1 MVESFLHFLAREYCN
16 RVDSKDLCRYCFV
29 FPNQRSGKFFEKEL
43 GECIDKPLLLPAIT
57 TINGFVSDLTG
68 AVEANRIEL
77 LTILYKAYKDVM
89 KDNSA
94 PFDRFARWGDVLL
107 SDFGDA
113 DRYMVDAKSLF
124 VNISELKQ
132 IKSNYLDE
140 LPEEVKKSIAH
151 FFNFDFEKNNQDEFW
166 QHISRDNGDVEIRE
180 KFTGIWSQLYNIYEK
195 FNQYLDDAGLTYG
208 GKMYR
213 DAAIRAK
220 KSARDDFEHVRYVFS
235 GFNVL
240 SKSEHELFKA
250 MQKKGNTDFHWDY
263 NTPAFRTGNNKGTKF
278 LSKYVKEFKPPFEME
293 KNDSFPPNMY
303 AIGVPSNY
311 AQVRYADAII
321 RELVKKGKTDRAN
334 AIDTAVVLPDEQ
346 LFMPMVKAVSLDT
359 VDKINVTMGL
369 SIRNSSIA
377 TLMSAISKM
386 HYQAK
391 KVSGE
396 WTYFHADVKD
406 ILLHPIVKLFDNEGS
421 VRLIDELTS
430 ENCFQ
435 VSYAMIEQYAPK
447 LASLFSVVEE
457 FTTEEV
463 SDYLQGVIE
472 FTDSVLQRQQQMELE
487 VRADSGETDDD
498 EEQNPIDIERAFIES
513 YRDALA
519 QLCEVL
525 NNANLVSGDR
535 INVTTFCFL
544 LDRLIGS
551 TKVAFEGEPLGGLQI
566 MGLLETRCLDF
577 KNLIILSMNERIFPR
592 KHFTKSFIPQNFR
605 KAREMST
612 LEHQES
618 MYAYYFYR
626 MISRAENVFMLY
638 DSRTQGASSGEESRF
653 IRQLDILYSDKCHI
667 HRVMPGL
674 GIKAPQTCGIEV
686 AKDERVMEILN
697 KYKCPLPE
705 SEDEIEKKM
714 KSGELKLLSAHS
726 LNAYIECPVRFYL
739 RYVEGLAEIE
749 EVSEF
754 MDASTFG
761 TIIHE
766 TIQQLY
772 KNGSKI
778 TTEYIDK
785 LLARGNK
792 IIDNTIIANVNRIFF
807 KKGENC
813 YDELYGECML
823 KFDIMKIFITR
834 ILEYDKKEL
843 KKYGEINYIQG
854 EKRIVCKLP
863 IDGSEHAINLTYTID
878 RLDSVQE
885 DGKEVLRI
893 IDYKTGKDKTRFV
906 GVESLFDNS
915 VTERKKSLFQLL
927 LYCKALSQ
935 EKEFAGKDIKPI
947 IYKLLNMND
956 TGVFYKKSNASKPVQ
971 VVYPDMEADDGKKIK
986 ECFESHMATIINEL
1000 FDPKEPFVQTAN
1012 EKNCK
1017 YCKFKD
1023 FCRKE

>member
-1 MVESFLHFLAREYCN
+1 
-16 RVDSKDLCRYCFV
+16 
-29 FPNQRSGKFFEKEL
+29 
-43 GECIDKPLLLPAIT
+43 
-57 TINGFVSDLTG
+57 
-68 AVEANRIEL
+68 
-77 LTILYKAYKDVM
+77 
-89 KDNSA
+89 
-94 PFDRFARWGDVLL
+94 
-107 SDFGDA
+107 
-113 DRYMVDAKSLF
+113 
-124 VNISELKQ
+124 
-132 IKSNYLDE
+132 
-140 LPEEVKKSIAH
+140 
-151 FFNFDFEKNNQDEFW
+151 
-166 QHISRDNGDVEIRE
+166 
-180 KFTGIWSQLYNIYEK
+180 
-195 FNQYLDDAGLTYG
+195 
-208 GKMYR
+208 
-213 DAAIRAK
+213 
-220 KSARDDFEHVRYVFS
+220 
-235 GFNVL
+235 
-240 SKSEHELFKA
+240 
-250 MQKKGNTDFHWDY
+250 
-263 NTPAFRTGNNKGTKF
+263 
-278 LSKYVKEFKPPFEME
+278 
-293 KNDSFPPNMY
+293 MY

-705 SEDEIEKKM
+705 SEDEIE
-714 KSGELKLLSAHS
+714 
-726 LNAYIECPVRFYL
+726 R
-739 RYVEGLAEIE
+739 R
-749 EVSEF
+749 
-754 MDASTFG
+754 
-761 TIIHE
+761 
-766 TIQQLY
+766 
-772 KNGSKI
+772 
-778 TTEYIDK
+778 
-785 LLARGNK
+785 
-792 IIDNTIIANVNRIFF
+792 
-807 KKGENC
+807 
-813 YDELYGECML
+813 
-823 KFDIMKIFITR
+823 
-834 ILEYDKKEL
+834 
-843 KKYGEINYIQG
+843 
-854 EKRIVCKLP
+854 
-863 IDGSEHAINLTYTID
+863 
-878 RLDSVQE
+878 
-885 DGKEVLRI
+885 
-893 IDYKTGKDKTRFV
+893 
-906 GVESLFDNS
+906 
-915 VTERKKSLFQLL
+915 
-927 LYCKALSQ
+927 
-935 EKEFAGKDIKPI
+935 
-947 IYKLLNMND
+947 
-956 TGVFYKKSNASKPVQ
+956 
-971 VVYPDMEADDGKKIK
+971 
-986 ECFESHMATIINEL
+986 
-1000 FDPKEPFVQTAN
+1000 
-1012 EKNCK
+1012 
-1017 YCKFKD
+1017 
-1023 FCRKE
+1023 